1 MSPCPPKPS
10 GSLPGAGLMPGS
22 KLVPMGLDG
31 RLSGL
36 GLLPLKPLPV
46 AHNCRALP
54 RGQRAGQPGGA
65 SSHPFL
71 WDVSWDVRL
80 MGLSCGRWKPL
91 SRPGAAVAAL
101 CLPSPS
107 FPSSP
112 PPVCIQRLKNKPLTP
127 LTLPLPALQR
137 PPCPR
142 PPGVGPLEAGALS
155 AEWAAS
161 WV

>member
-36 GLLPLKPLPV
+36 GLPLKPLPV

-54 RGQRAGQPGGA
+54 RGQQAGQPGGA

-71 WDVSWDVRL
+71 WDVSWDVGL
-80 MGLSCGRWKPL
+80 MGLSCGHWKPL
-91 SRPGAAVAAL
+91 SRSCCG
-101 CLPSPS
+101 C
-107 FPSSP
+107 
-112 PPVCIQRLKNKPLTP
+112 
-127 LTLPLPALQR
+127 PLPPLPFLSLLPTSCLHSEIEKQAPGPPSHSPQR